1 MLKKHL
7 TLTGILIAT
16 VLLGIAIRYYPG
28 GSQKD
33 PSSPGYDW
41 TNNYLSNLFSPY
53 AFNGMNNSARL
64 WAIGGVFFMSAS
76 FAVFFIQFSTKI
88 APHSAARVIKYG
100 GVGATVFSFL
110 TVTPWHDTMIIFAS
124 ILGLVSF
131 FYITVLIFK
140 SRLHA
145 LKVFSFIGLLLAYG
159 CNFIYYTRT
168 NLEWLPVLQKV
179 TLLASI
185 LWILALEYF
194 TEKADF
200 EFTGLT
206 SKR

>member
-76 FAVFFIQFSTKI
+76 FAVFLFNFQQKLRPTALPGSSNTAVS
-88 APHSAARVIKYG
+88 APQCSP
-100 GVGATVFSFL
+100 F
-110 TVTPWHDTMIIFAS
+110 
-124 ILGLVSF
+124 
-131 FYITVLIFK
+131 
-140 SRLHA
+140 
-145 LKVFSFIGLLLAYG
+145 
-159 CNFIYYTRT
+159 
-168 NLEWLPVLQKV
+168 
-179 TLLASI
+179 
-185 LWILALEYF
+185 
-194 TEKADF
+194 
-200 EFTGLT
+200 
-206 SKR
+206 

>member
-1 MLKKHL
+1 
-7 TLTGILIAT
+7 
-16 VLLGIAIRYYPG
+16 
-28 GSQKD
+28 
-33 PSSPGYDW
+33 
-41 TNNYLSNLFSPY
+41 
-53 AFNGMNNSARL
+53 
-64 WAIGGVFFMSAS
+64 
-76 FAVFFIQFSTKI
+76 
-88 APHSAARVIKYG
+88 
-100 GVGATVFSFL
+100 
-110 TVTPWHDTMIIFAS
+110 MIIFAS